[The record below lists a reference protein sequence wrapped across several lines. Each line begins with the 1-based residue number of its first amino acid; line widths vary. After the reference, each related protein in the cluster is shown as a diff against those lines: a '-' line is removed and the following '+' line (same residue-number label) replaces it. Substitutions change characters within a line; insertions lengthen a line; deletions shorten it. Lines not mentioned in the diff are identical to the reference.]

1 MLLIYNFFTL
11 LFAVFISLFL
21 ITGIFLIIRA
31 IYLRKLNVFYIGIA
45 YILIGFGFIGNLV
58 FKLGIIFEEIFVSLG
73 FSFVALFTYTTFYK
87 NRNNIAKYFLTGV
100 LSLLFVHFILKVFFS
115 IQPDELIHIIRKI
128 FDVIGTFSTFAWM
141 GLSSLLAYQRIKDE
155 NIQQWIK
162 TRYKLFSYSA
172 LLLSV
177 QAIPELFLPYNV
189 SYGDPD
195 LNAVLIF
202 GFTLI
207 LSLIFS
213 IGFLFAW
220 IIPKQLKK
228 INNKLISIWNRRK
241 N

>member
-1 MLLIYNFFTL
+1 MLLVYNFFAL

-87 NRNNIAKYFLTGV
+87 NRNNKAKYFLTGV
-100 LSLLFVHFILKVFFS
+100 LSLLFVHFILKVFFF
-115 IQPDELIHIIRKI
+115 IHPNEFIHIIRKI
-128 FDVIGTFSTFAWM
+128 FDVISTFSIFAWM
-141 GLSSLLAYQRIKDE
+141 GLSSLVAYQRIKDE

-172 LLLSV
+172 LLLSI

-195 LNAVLIF
+195 LKAVLIF

-213 IGFLFAW
+213 LGFLFAW
-220 IIPKQLKK
+220 IIPKQLKI
-228 INNKLISIWNRRK
+228 INNKLINIWNRRK